1 MLRLLSAITFV
12 FLSTCP
18 AFADPIPTT
27 QPVQLTAEAPIVSDD
42 NCLVQRFRIDIAKGT
57 PDGFITSEW
66 VSTERDACL
75 YPSAKDQP
83 QTVTITVVAMVGRRD
98 CVIHM
103 SYAMVSACRAFEGA
117 KNAKIKDFIHLD
129 AQSGPHALEEKIRL
143 GDYAGQPLV
152 VTISPKAYLKANP
165 QGGE

>member
-1 MLRLLSAITFV
+1 MLRLFAAITFA
-12 FLSTCP
+12 FLCTCS
-18 AFADPIPTT
+18 AFADPAPTT
-27 QPVQLTAEAPIVSDD
+27 QPVQLTVEPPIVSDN
-42 NCLVQRFRIDIAKGT
+42 NCLVQRFHVDIAKGA

-66 VSTERDACL
+66 VATERDGCL

-98 CVIHM
+98 CVVHM
-103 SYAMVSACRAFEGA
+103 NYAMVSASRAFEGV

-143 GDYAGQPLV
+143 GDYDGQPLFI
-152 VTISPKAYLKANP
+152 TISPKAYLKANP
-165 QGGE
+165 QGTE